1 MLTKAEKT
9 KLFILETASP
19 IYNEKGISGASI
31 DDVLEATG
39 LTKGCIY
46 GHFNGKE
53 DLSEQVVDFSLKKMS
68 EKLASTVSKGKTA
81 KEKIFLYLDFHK
93 NPIETYIAGGCPIFN
108 TAVEADDNF
117 PSIKKKVAAVLSAGQ
132 KGIANILKDGISK
145 GEFSEKLNPDVFAFK
160 IMAALEGGIVLSRTM
175 DSKKL
180 MLELIKDLK
189 KELEQYSL

>member
-19 IYNEKGISGASI
+19 LYNEKGISGVSI
-31 DDVLEATG
+31 DEVLEATK

-46 GHFNGKE
+46 GHFNGKD

-68 EKLASTVSKGKTA
+68 QKLARVVSQGKTA

-93 NPIETYIAGGCPIFN
+93 NPIDTYIAGGCPIFN
-108 TAVEADDNF
+108 TAVEADDHF
-117 PSIKKKVAAVLSAGQ
+117 PSIKNKVATVLETGMQGLS
-132 KGIANILKDGISK
+132 IILKDGIAN
-145 GEFSEKLNPDVFAFK
+145 GEFSKELNADVFAFK
-160 IMAALEGGIVLSRTM
+160 IMSAVEGGIVISRTI

-180 MLELIKDLK
+180 MIELIKDLK
-189 KELEQYSL
+189 KELEHYSL